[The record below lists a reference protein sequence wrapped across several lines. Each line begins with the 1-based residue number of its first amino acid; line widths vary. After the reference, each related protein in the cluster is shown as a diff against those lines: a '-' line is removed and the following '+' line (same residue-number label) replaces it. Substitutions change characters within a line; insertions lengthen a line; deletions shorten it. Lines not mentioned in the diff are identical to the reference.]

1 MRCLLHKQRSYF
13 GLYIKNTYITNIFI
27 SSSKKINTMITKEKF
42 FENPFDTLD
51 ITPSRLFNF
60 STDVIGKFTAA
71 NEGNIY
77 NTIIQQLT
85 QTSDALGSEIG
96 EVKSTLGVQK
106 SSTFTVNEVMKN
118 FKVYMSDNEGVIAKA
133 IGGKRKAAFIEFY
146 PSGLSEYANATKT
159 KMPALL
165 KQVFD
170 AAEKYKTN
178 LGAAQTK
185 ELKDFTTQYNEAR
198 GEQQT
203 QKGSVTDNRTDRTT
217 NRAALETELLKAIYS
232 VGLMY
237 AGDVAKC
244 GSFFNFS
251 LLYAPGRGKAKA
263 DTTPIV
269 K

>member
-1 MRCLLHKQRSYF
+1 
-13 GLYIKNTYITNIFI
+13 
-27 SSSKKINTMITKEKF
+27 MITKEKF

-51 ITPSRLFNF
+51 ITPNRLYNF

-71 NEGNIY
+71 NTGKIY
-77 NTIIQQLT
+77 DTIIQNLT
-85 QTSDALGSEIG
+85 QASTALGSEIG

-106 SSTFTVNEVMKN
+106 GSTFTVDEVIKN

-146 PSGLSEYANATKT
+146 PGGLSEYANATKT

-178 LGAAQTK
+178 SGTAQTK
-185 ELKDFTTQYNEAR
+185 ELKDFTKQYNDAR
-198 GEQQT
+198 GDQQN
-203 QKGSVTDNRTDRTT
+203 QKGSVTDNRTERTSNRTT
-217 NRAALETELLKAIYS
+217 LEIELLKAIYS

-237 AGDVAKC
+237 VGDTAKC

-251 LLYAPGRGKAKA
+251 LLYAPGRGKVKVS
-263 DTTPIV
+263 TTPVV

>member
-1 MRCLLHKQRSYF
+1 
-13 GLYIKNTYITNIFI
+13 
-27 SSSKKINTMITKEKF
+27 MITKEKF
-42 FENPFDTLD
+42 FENPFNSEE
-51 ITPSRLFNF
+51 IIPSRLYNF

-77 NTIIQQLT
+77 DTIIQNLT
-85 QTSDALGSEIG
+85 QTSDAFGNEIG

-106 SSTFTVNEVMKN
+106 SSTFTVDEVIKI

-133 IGGKRKAAFIEFY
+133 VGGKRKAAFIEFY
-146 PSGLSEYANATKT
+146 PQGVNEYSKATKT

-185 ELKDFTTQYNEAR
+185 ELKDFTKQYDEAR
-198 GEQQT
+198 EDQQK
-203 QKGSVTDNRTDRTT
+203 QKGSVADNRTERTS
-217 NRAALETELLKAIYS
+217 NRTALEIELLKAIYS

-237 AGDVAKC
+237 PGDVAKC
-244 GSFFNFS
+244 SSFFNFS
-251 LLYAPGRGKAKA
+251 LLYAVSRSKAKV
-263 DTTPIV
+263 DKTPVV

>member
-1 MRCLLHKQRSYF
+1 
-13 GLYIKNTYITNIFI
+13 
-27 SSSKKINTMITKEKF
+27 MITKEKF
-42 FENPFDTLD
+42 FENPFSIVD
-51 ITPSRLFNF
+51 ITPSRLYNF
-60 STDVIGKFTAA
+60 STDTIGKLTAA
-71 NEGNIY
+71 NTGKIY
-77 NTIIQQLT
+77 DTIIQNLT
-85 QTSDALGSEIG
+85 RANTALGSEIG

-106 SSTFTVNEVMKN
+106 GSTFTVNEVMKS

-133 IGGKRKAAFIEFY
+133 LGGKRKAAFVEFY
-146 PSGLSEYANATKT
+146 PRGLSEYTNATKT

-170 AAEKYKTN
+170 AAEKYKAD

-185 ELKDFTTQYNEAR
+185 ELKDFTKQYDAAR
-198 GEQQT
+198 SDQQN
-203 QKGSVTDNRTDRTT
+203 QKGSVTDNRTERTS
-217 NRAALETELLKAIYS
+217 NRTALEIELMKAIHS

-237 AGDVAKC
+237 PGDVAKC

-263 DTTPIV
+263 DKTPVV

>member
-1 MRCLLHKQRSYF
+1 
-13 GLYIKNTYITNIFI
+13 
-27 SSSKKINTMITKEKF
+27 MITKEKF
-42 FENPFDTLD
+42 FENPFSSDEIIPT
-51 ITPSRLFNF
+51 RLYTF
-60 STDVIGKFTAA
+60 STDSIGKFTAA

-77 NTIIQQLT
+77 DTIIQNLT
-85 QTSDALGSEIG
+85 QASTALGTEIG

-106 SSTFTVNEVMKN
+106 GSTFTVDEVIKN

-133 IGGKRKAAFIEFY
+133 VGGKRKAAFIEFY
-146 PSGLSEYANATKT
+146 PRGVSEYSNATKT
-159 KMPALL
+159 KMTALL

-185 ELKDFTTQYNEAR
+185 ELKDFTKQYNDAR

-203 QKGSVTDNRTDRTT
+203 QKGSVTGNRTERKT
-217 NRAALETELLKAIYS
+217 NRELLEIELLKAIYS

-237 AGDVAKC
+237 IGDVDKC

-251 LLYAPGRGKAKA
+251 LLYAPSRHKPKA
-263 DTTPIV
+263 DKIV
-269 K
+269 PPVN

>member
-1 MRCLLHKQRSYF
+1 
-13 GLYIKNTYITNIFI
+13 
-27 SSSKKINTMITKEKF
+27 MITKEKF
-42 FENPFDTLD
+42 FENPFNILD
-51 ITPSRLFNF
+51 ITPSRLYNF

-71 NEGNIY
+71 NTGKIY
-77 NTIIQQLT
+77 DTIIQNLT
-85 QTSDALGSEIG
+85 QANTALGSEIG

-106 SSTFTVNEVMKN
+106 SSTFTVNEVIKN

-133 IGGKRKAAFIEFY
+133 VGGKRKASFIEFY
-146 PSGLSEYANATKT
+146 PRGVSEYANATKT

-170 AAEKYKTN
+170 AAEKYKAD

-185 ELKDFTTQYNEAR
+185 ELKDFTKQYDDTR
-198 GEQQT
+198 GDQQN
-203 QKGSVTDNRTDRTT
+203 QKGSVTDNRTDRTS
-217 NRAALETELLKAIYS
+217 NRTALEIELLKAIYS

-237 AGDVAKC
+237 VCDTGKC

-251 LLYAPGRGKAKA
+251 LLYAPGRSKAKV
-263 DTTPIV
+263 DKTPVI